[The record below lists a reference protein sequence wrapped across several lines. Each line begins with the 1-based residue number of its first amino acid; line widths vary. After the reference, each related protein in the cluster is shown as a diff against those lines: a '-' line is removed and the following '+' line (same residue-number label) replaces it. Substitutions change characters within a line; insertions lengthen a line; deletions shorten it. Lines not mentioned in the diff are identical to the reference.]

1 MFFDEADALLGK
13 RSQLRDAHDRYANQ
27 EASFLLQ
34 RVEIFDGLVIL
45 ASNLATNVDEAFSR
59 RFEQVIYFSMPS
71 TGERQLIWQKALP
84 ADVYLQTENRLKNV
98 GDALEV
104 ERRHDHERG
113 ALRLLTNHW
122 PRRENSQTGGFR
134 GRDSTGIRQGE
145 SRLTKVRRTFHDYCT
160 RLTQSVCGS
169 ERRS

>member
-1 MFFDEADALLGK
+1 MF
-13 RSQLRDAHDRYANQ
+13 RNRHQLRDAHDRYANQ

-45 ASNLATNVDEAFSR
+45 ATNLATNFDEAFAR
-59 RFEQVIYFSMPS
+59 RFEQVIYSSMPI
-71 TGERQLIWQKALP
+71 TGERYLIWQKALP
-84 ADVYLQTENRLKNV
+84 ADVYPQTENRLKSV

-113 ALRLLTNHW
+113 ALRLLTSHW
-122 PRRENSQTGGFR
+122 PRRENPQTGGFR
-134 GRDSTGIRQGE
+134 GRDSTGILQGE
-145 SRLTKVRRTFHDYCT
+145 SRLTIVRRTFHGYCT
-160 RLTQSVCGS
+160 WLTRSVCRN